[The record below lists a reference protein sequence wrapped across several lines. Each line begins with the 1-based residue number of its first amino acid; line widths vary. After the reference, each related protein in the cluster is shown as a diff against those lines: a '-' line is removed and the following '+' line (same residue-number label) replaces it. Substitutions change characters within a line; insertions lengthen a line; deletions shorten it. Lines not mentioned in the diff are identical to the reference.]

1 MATQSITITVTG
13 AIVCGVGGPNMQAGD
28 SVRMNLDQS
37 VYPTLPDYINGVVQ
51 QPVTTV
57 SVVDS
62 ENCIVPG
69 TAYIIEYDDADLL
82 GVIPL
87 LSACDVLDLDCI
99 TCCDVLNDRVDNL
112 PGVTAGDG
120 ITVTGGADV
129 NDPFVVSKNYDG
141 EVTLITTTDTLVPGT
156 PLPPADLSGVP
167 SGSDKDGDV
176 VYATYVN
183 DFVVVWLYASGVLTK
198 GQIVEWP
205 AGSVTE
211 SAEVGFDRFTYTD
224 KEGNTTSWDIYPGIK
239 SVIQTVTDS
248 DGVTTVTHDDGTGNL
263 VSWFTVNKAKLLLT
277 DGSITT
283 DAILGDTLE
292 ISVDTGSGHVVKH
305 IPILGTAVPAVGKQ
319 IGGIQSYATADQVIG
334 TSEAAVALDTNSVQ
348 TGCLSRSGS
357 VITTSK
363 ACRLTGTLNLQV
375 NQADIANVLTY
386 WVKVNGS
393 NVVGSGAIHDSGVVA
408 SSNQAT
414 LSVNLDLAA
423 SDTVEFFG
431 LSSIAAG
438 ASLDYSAAALGAP
451 IVPAA
456 SLALTASSI

>member
-1 MATQSITITVTG
+1 
-13 AIVCGVGGPNMQAGD
+13 MQAGD
-28 SVRMNLDQS
+28 SVRMNLDQE
-37 VYPTLPDYINGVVQ
+37 VYPGFPEYISGVVQ
-51 QPVTTV
+51 QPVLAVNTV
-57 SVVDS
+57 DA
-62 ENCIVPG
+62 ENCVVPG

-82 GVIPL
+82 GVVPL
-87 LSACDVLDLDCI
+87 LSACDVLDLDCV

-112 PGVTAGDG
+112 PGVVAGDG
-120 ITVTGGADV
+120 ITVTEGADAA
-129 NDPFVVSKNYDG
+129 NPFIVTKDYDG

-167 SGSDKDGDV
+167 AGADKDGDV

-183 DFVVVWLYASGVLTK
+183 DFVARWHYASGALVK

-205 AGSVTE
+205 AGSVIE

-224 KEGNTTSWDIYPGIK
+224 KTGATTSWDIYPGIK
-239 SVIQTVTDS
+239 SVIQTVTDA
-248 DGVTTVTHDDGTGNL
+248 DGVTTVTHDDGTGNQ
-263 VSWFTVNKAKLLLT
+263 VSWFTVNKTKLLLT
-277 DGSITT
+277 DGSITA

-292 ISVDTGSGHVVKH
+292 VTVDTGAGHVVKH

-334 TSEAAVALDTNSVQ
+334 TSEAAVALNTNSVQ
-348 TGCLSRSGS
+348 TGCLSRTGS
-357 VITTSK
+357 VVTTTK

-414 LSVNLDLAA
+414 LSVNLDLAIG
-423 SDTVEFFG
+423 DTVEFYG

-438 ASLDYSAAALGAP
+438 ASLDYTAAALGAP
-451 IVPAA
+451 IVPSA
-456 SLALTASSI
+456 SIALTASSI